1 VITERERFIVLVGN
15 DRLVPGDAIILL
27 EGDGKARVGTC
38 VRLFEAGLAPRIVA
52 SGGMDQPAGGCRHSR
67 FLKEDLLL
75 AGIPEQAILVED
87 RSRHTRDQAVEVMA
101 LARAQG
107 WRRILLVATH
117 YHQYRAYLTFLKAMD
132 EAGLELEILNAPA
145 RDPNWFEDPG
155 WGRRIDLLE
164 SELEKIETYSA
175 MGHLASFARAI
186 AYQEW
191 KECRLSI

>member
-38 VRLFEAGLAPRIVA
+38 VRLFEAGLAPRIVV

-87 RSRHTRDQAVEVMA
+87 RSRHTRDQAMEVMA

-132 EAGLELEILNAPA
+132 EAGL
-145 RDPNWFEDPG
+145 DWFEDPG